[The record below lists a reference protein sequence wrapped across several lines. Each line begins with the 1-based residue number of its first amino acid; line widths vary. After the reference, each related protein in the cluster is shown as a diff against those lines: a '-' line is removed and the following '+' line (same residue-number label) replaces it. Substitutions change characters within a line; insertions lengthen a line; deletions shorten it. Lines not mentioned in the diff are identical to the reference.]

1 MLPRQSVRAL
11 GQSDMPNPINRQIL
25 LVARPEGEPK
35 PSDFQ
40 LVESDVPTPGE
51 GEVLCR
57 TIYLSLDPYMR
68 GRMSAAKSYAKP
80 HELGTVMEGGCVG
93 AVISSNDSEF
103 GEGDIVLGH
112 GGWQA
117 HFTLQGKAL
126 RKVDPALGPISTSV
140 GVLGMPGMTA
150 YTGLLN
156 IGNPQTGETV
166 VVGAAS
172 GAVGSVVGQIAKI
185 KGAQAVGIVGSA
197 EKCQYVT
204 EELGFDACVNHKHA
218 DFAEQVAAACPD
230 GIDVYFENVA
240 GKVFETVLP
249 LFNQFARIPVCGT
262 IAMANATDLPPGPN
276 QVGPLLRQILT
287 KRLTFRGFIVSD
299 FMDQMQEAFSAL
311 GGWIQEGK
319 LRYREDFV
327 DGLEKVPE
335 AFIGLLKGE
344 NFGKLVVRVSD
355 DPT

>member
-1 MLPRQSVRAL
+1 M
-11 GQSDMPNPINRQIL
+11 SDLKNRQIL

-51 GEVLCR
+51 GEVLCQ

-68 GRMSAAKSYAKP
+68 GRMSEAKNYAKP
-80 HELGTVMEGGCVG
+80 VELGTVMEGGCVG
-93 AVISSNDSEF
+93 KVIASNDSEF
-103 GEGDIVLGH
+103 AEGDIVEGK
-112 GGWQA
+112 GGWQSLFA
-117 HFTLQGKAL
+117 LPGKAL
-126 RKVDPALGPISTSV
+126 RKIDPAWGPISTSV

-156 IGNPQTGETV
+156 IGKPQPDETV
-166 VVGAAS
+166 VVAAAS

-185 KGAQAVGIVGSA
+185 KGARAVGIAGSE

-204 EELGFDACVNHKHA
+204 DAFGFDACVNHRA
-218 DFAEQVAAACPD
+218 DDFEEQIAGACPD

-249 LFNQFARIPVCGT
+249 LFNPFARIPVCGT
-262 IAMANATDLPPGPN
+262 IAIANDTGLPPGPN
-276 QVGPLLRQILT
+276 QMHYMLRQILT

-299 FMDQMQEAFSAL
+299 YADQKEEAFSAL
-311 GGWIQEGK
+311 GGWIREDK
-319 LRYREDFV
+319 LRYKEDIV
-327 DGLEKVPE
+327 DGLENAP
-335 AFIGLLKGE
+335 AALIGLLKGE
-344 NFGKLVVRVSD
+344 NFGKLIIRVSD
-355 DPT
+355 DPTK